1 MHGGNIGNIGNMY
14 LVQLKLVIFSTSVNI
29 QNKCSLLLT
38 GFEK

>member
-1 MHGGNIGNIGNMY
+1 MHGGNIDIY
-14 LVQLKLVIFSTSVNI
+14 VSCTVKVKVIFSTSVNI